1 MIRGFAASELPGRPC
16 GPLNRPLVHAT
27 ALDAAGIPSLHGG
40 DKVSFMIEDDSK
52 GRGKQAGQVK
62 KD

>member
-1 MIRGFAASELPGRPC
+1 LPGRTC
-16 GPLNRPLVHAT
+16 GPFNRPLVHAT
-27 ALDAAGIPSLHGG
+27 AIEAAGIPSLHEG
-40 DKVSFMIEDDSK
+40 DKVSFVIEDDSK